1 MRISTDTARRFL
13 LGRQGLWPGRRWR
26 GLDGTEQAMQTM
38 QNVQLDPLQVVGRA
52 QDLALHS
59 RVIDYRQDDWMTLT
73 YERRRFFEWGGW
85 LALRPMDELPYFRVL
100 MRRFPDSKWG
110 RWAASG
116 NGQAIEAMRAI
127 LRERGEVSNRDFSM
141 ADHRAPERS
150 YWGRK
155 SSAIALNWLWRA
167 GEAMVTRR
175 ERYERVYAP
184 TEAVAPATLLQAA
197 PDTEADDFLLMK
209 AVAAAGLTKLNGAEG
224 LLMRPFSS
232 RDAAAWKRGK
242 VEASQLVEIE
252 VDGLT
257 GARLALAADL
267 PVLEAIAAGRV
278 PPAWRPLDTTTTDEV
293 TFLSP
298 LDPVIHDRARTHAI
312 FEFDY
317 KWEVYDKLEKRKF
330 GYYVLPMLWKDRLVG
345 RIEPVIDAPTKEL
358 AIRGT
363 WFEDGALSRDPTLAA
378 ALARGLAR
386 LTEYSRTL

>member
-1 MRISTDTARRFL
+1 
-13 LGRQGLWPGRRWR
+13 
-26 GLDGTEQAMQTM
+26 MQTM

-59 RVIDYRQDDWMTLT
+59 RVIGYRQDDWMTLT